1 MSLKGN
7 LAYLANNSSELI
19 KMASEMIPH
28 IKKRLK
34 KYNDEEMR
42 EAMKD
47 DEKME
52 VLASDLYA
60 HLPSYIKIK
69 VKQDEFLKFIISNK
83 QKLMKSK
90 SAKKKV
96 YEKQKKEL

>member
-1 MSLKGN
+1 MSVKGN

-19 KMASEMIPH
+19 KMAGEMIPH

-34 KYNDEEMR
+34 KYSDEEMR

-47 DEKME
+47 DEKMQ
-52 VLASDLYA
+52 VLANDLYE

-69 VKQDEFLKFIISNK
+69 VKEDDFLKFIISNK
-83 QKLMKSK
+83 QKLMKK
-90 SAKKKV
+90 KGVKKKV
-96 YEKQKKEL
+96 YDKK

>member
-1 MSLKGN
+1 MSVKGN

-19 KMASEMIPH
+19 KMAGEMIPH

-47 DEKME
+47 DEKMQI
-52 VLASDLYA
+52 LANDLYN

-69 VKQDEFLKFIISNK
+69 IKQDDFLKFIIANK
-83 QKLMKSK
+83 QKLMKK
-90 SAKKKV
+90 KGAKKKV
-96 YEKQKKEL
+96 YDKK

>member
-1 MSLKGN
+1 MSVKGN
-7 LAYLANNSSELI
+7 LAYLANNSSDLV

-34 KYNDEEMR
+34 KYDDEEMR

-47 DEKME
+47 DSKME
-52 VLASDLYA
+52 DLANDLYE

-69 VKQDEFLKFIISNK
+69 VKQDDFLKFITANK
-83 QKLMKSK
+83 QKLMKKK

-96 YEKQKKEL
+96 YDK

>member
-1 MSLKGN
+1 MSVKGN
-7 LAYLANNSSELI
+7 LAYLANNSSNLI

-34 KYNDEEMR
+34 KYNEEEMR

-47 DEKME
+47 DEKMNK
-52 VLASDLYA
+52 LAEDLYQ

-69 VKQDEFLKFIISNK
+69 VKEDEFLKFIIANK
-83 QKLMKSK
+83 QKLMKRK

-96 YEKQKKEL
+96 YGK